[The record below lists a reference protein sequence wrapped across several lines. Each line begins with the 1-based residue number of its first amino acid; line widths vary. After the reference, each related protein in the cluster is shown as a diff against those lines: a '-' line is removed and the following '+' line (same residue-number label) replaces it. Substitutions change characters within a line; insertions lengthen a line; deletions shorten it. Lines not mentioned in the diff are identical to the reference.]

1 MNEWLEIAIAIKNW
15 LTLLGIITAGY
26 FTLVGFAC
34 IFDRETRSWFK
45 ALFLELRSRIAKLI
59 LKVFYH
65 EDA

>member
-15 LTLLGIITAGY
+15 LTLLGICSAGY
-26 FTLVGFAC
+26 FTLVGIAC
-34 IFDRETRSWFK
+34 VFDREARQFMKSVAVKIRSDF
-45 ALFLELRSRIAKLI
+45 AKLL